1 MGHLTIFPAA
11 PYTGFQND
19 RLSLLSLPG
28 ASRQSMSTAG
38 ALFSPAVIMDARN
51 KCGHDMKVEAS
62 EDWYLPGFSVG
73 DPSHVMPGPEPGIQS
88 GKD

>member
-1 MGHLTIFPAA
+1 
-11 PYTGFQND
+11 
-19 RLSLLSLPG
+19 
-28 ASRQSMSTAG
+28 
-38 ALFSPAVIMDARN
+38 MDARN